1 MFVDRE
7 NEIQALNQLNQ
18 QPGAQFIVAYGRR
31 RVGKTT
37 LLLEWAKRSKTPF
50 IYWVA
55 AREPSALLLRTFSQA
70 LYAHAQPDQ
79 PIDPLFTYPTWAMA
93 LREAATLARDQRL
106 ILIIDEFPY
115 ATEAEAAL
123 TSLLQNAWDH
133 ECKPTQIRLVIAGSQ
148 VGMMVDMLG
157 YRAPL
162 YGRTTAQLALKPL
175 PFRTLA
181 QFYPHYTAEQRV
193 AVYAIL
199 GGIPAYLE
207 KFKDN
212 VTLAANVRDVILSPL
227 SIFQQEPFF
236 LLQDEVR
243 EPANYLAIIR
253 AIGEGAHSLDDIALY
268 SGLAKNHTST
278 YLARL
283 QELTFVRREL
293 PVTLPKGKRSTQ
305 GRYVLDDAY
314 LRFYFRFLAANRVL
328 LEQGLLNRLWELIS
342 EGLRAFVGQTA
353 FEEICRTWVLEQAIA
368 GRLSFIP
375 DAVGRHW
382 SADCEIDVVA
392 INWRERKLLLGECKW
407 GANLVGVEVIRSLIE
422 ERGPRVLARL
432 GENGWQTTYAF
443 FARTGFTPAAR
454 ERAAVNDAFLLTL
467 SQIDAD
473 LSTSNRPN

>member
-7 NEIQALNQLNQ
+7 NELNALNRLLQ
-18 QPGAQFIVAYGRR
+18 QPGAQFIVTYGRR

-37 LLLEWAKRSKTPF
+37 LLLEWAKRTQTPF
-50 IYWVA
+50 VYWVA

-70 LYAHAQPDQ
+70 IYAHAQPAQ
-79 PIDPLFTYPTWAMA
+79 TVDPLFTYPTWAMA
-93 LREAATLARDQRL
+93 LREAAALARDQHL

-115 ATEAEAAL
+115 ATEAEPAL

-133 ECKPTQIRLVIAGSQ
+133 EFKTTQIVLVIAGSQ

-181 QFYPHYTAEQRV
+181 QFYPRYTAEQRV

-207 KFKDN
+207 KFTDSA
-212 VTLAANVRDVILSPL
+212 TLAANVRDVILSPL

-253 AIGEGAHSLDDIALY
+253 AIGEGAHSLDDIALQ
-268 SGLAKNHTST
+268 SGLAKNHAST

-353 FEEICRTWVLEQAIA
+353 FEEICRTWVLEQAIT
-368 GRLSFIP
+368 GRLTFIP

-382 SADCEIDVVA
+382 SPDCEIDVVA

-432 GENGWQTTYAF
+432 GEKEWQITYAF
-443 FARTGFTPAAR
+443 FARTGFTAAAH
-454 ERAAVNDAFLLTL
+454 ERAAVDGALLL
-467 SQIDAD
+467 SLQSIDAD
-473 LSTSNRPN
+473 LVAPK